1 MNIEDKRTT
10 AARHNEESDKALAE
24 FLAKGG
30 VIQQVPTGKSGQLP
44 GEETNVWGRKIKK
57 TEVTA
62 VNPESE

>member
-1 MNIEDKRTT
+1 MNIENKQTT
-10 AARHNEESDKALAE
+10 AARHNAESDQAIAE

-57 TEVTA
+57 AEVPTIK
-62 VNPESE
+62 PEVE

>member
-1 MNIEDKRTT
+1 MNIENKQTT
-10 AARHNEESDKALAE
+10 GARHNAESDQAIAE

-57 TEVTA
+57 AEVPT
-62 VNPESE
+62 VKPEAE

>member
-1 MNIEDKRTT
+1 MNIENKRTT
-10 AARHNEESDKALAE
+10 AARHNEESDKALLE

-57 TEVTA
+57 TETPV
-62 VNPESE
+62 VNNTSE